1 MLSLLWA
8 LFQTHYFEIWL
19 SLFSYIANISESFN
33 GEKVSTTV
41 FEGSVKIHQ
50 RSYSVSVER
59 VSSQLRKPDHKDL
72 PEREHQKTEN
82 TNHQTHTVAKLCGSR
97 CRITKLIN

>member
-33 GEKVSTTV
+33 EDKISTTI
-41 FEGSVKIHQ
+41 FERSVKINQ

-59 VSSQLRKPDHKDL
+59 VSSQPRKPAYKASTQ
-72 PEREHQKTEN
+72 ERVLEDRKYKPRN
-82 TNHQTHTVAKLCGSR
+82 GAL
-97 CRITKLIN
+97 